1 MPSLREASSRAII
14 AWTLGTCGT
23 ATASCPCSAPMEG
36 GTLVAEERRHRAAV
50 VVSLAEQEGTR
61 DWPETMAIK

>member
-1 MPSLREASSRAII
+1 
-14 AWTLGTCGT
+14 
-23 ATASCPCSAPMEG
+23 MEG
-36 GTLVAEERRHRAAV
+36 GTLLAEKRRHRAAV